1 MDKYNRIETIKEF
14 NEAFP
19 YESLQTMP
27 LSKYTNSNKS
37 DSFCYWLEFK
47 TNNLGGIRGGSAAK
61 FGIYKYSSKPT
72 DTNKYVVYDD
82 SYAWYK
88 KYNCT
93 TRDEAFELVR
103 DAIYKI
109 ATYARNGEFN
119 KIDEITNLGDAV
131 KWKIA
136 FMYSSKPLFPTY
148 EKNMLASMATYKGM
162 DEKTARNSSM
172 STLQEYL
179 ISQKGEED
187 LFEYYDT
194 LLNLFFFSK
203 EKENSNKPNTTYQKY
218 WLCAPGENASKWDFC
233 QEEGVIC
240 LGWDPIGDISLFETR
255 DEIIAKLQETYS
267 GDGSFKNDSLAL
279 WEFVHEMK
287 PGDII
292 YAKRGRTTI
301 IGKGIIESD
310 YYYDPSLGS
319 YMNLRKVKWLKTGE
333 WVCSSQFAMKTL
345 TEFTPYQ
352 EFIKEIESLINGDKQ
367 ESNIDSDPQD
377 TTPVECQAYTSE
389 DFLNEVFLNKET
401 YEELCGLLM
410 MKKNIILQGAPGVGK
425 TFCAKRLA
433 YSIMGRKDDDKV
445 QVVQFHQNYSYEDF
459 IMGYKPSN
467 DGFELR
473 NGIFYRFC
481 KKAMQNASESY
492 FFIIDE
498 INRGNLSKIFG
509 ELLMMIEKD
518 YRGHELTLAYSGETF
533 MVPNNVYIIGM
544 MNTADRSLALIDYA
558 LRRRFSFFDMKPGFN
573 TDGFKAHIKASAN
586 EKFEKIVNLIIELNS
601 EICNDDSLGCGF
613 EIGHSYF
620 CDKPENITDSYIK
633 RVIKYDILPTIQ
645 EYWFD
650 NEKKATDWSNK
661 LISTIND

>member
-1 MDKYNRIETIKEF
+1 MDKYNIIETIKEF

-61 FGIYKYSSKPT
+61 FGIYKYNSKPT
-72 DTNKYVVYDD
+72 DTNKFVVYDD

-93 TRDEAFELVR
+93 THDEAFELVR
-103 DAIYKI
+103 DAIYEI

-194 LLNLFFFSK
+194 LLNLFFSK
-203 EKENSNKPNTTYQKY
+203 EKESSGKPKLTHQKY

-240 LGWDPIGDISLFETR
+240 LGWDPIGDLSLFETR
-255 DEIIAKLQETYS
+255 DEITAKLQETYS

-287 PGDII
+287 PGDIV

-333 WVCSSQFAMKTL
+333 WLCSSQFAMKTL
-345 TEFTPYQ
+345 TELTPYQ
-352 EFIKEIESLINGDKQ
+352 EFIKEIESLINGEKQ
-367 ESNIDSDPQD
+367 ESNTDSDPQD
-377 TTPVECQAYTSE
+377 VTPVECQPYSSE
-389 DFLNEVFLNKET
+389 DFLNEVFLSKES

-445 QVVQFHQNYSYEDF
+445 QIVQFHQNYSYEDF
-459 IMGYKPSN
+459 IMGYKPSS

-473 NGIFYRFC
+473 NGIFYSFC

-518 YRGHELTLAYSGETF
+518 YRGHELTLAYSGEKF

-586 EKFEKIVNLIIELNS
+586 EKFEKVVNLIIELNS

-620 CDKPENITDSYIK
+620 CDKPDNITDSYIK
-633 RVIKYDILPTIQ
+633 RVIKYDIIPTIQ